1 MAKTSPIEFEG
12 HLRATV
18 SVELTDNVGTMENRI
33 KALDKAK
40 DLLAGANVGDG
51 GIAGALL
58 GNRAPNKGGDQYPE
72 PMPMMRLATFIVTGH
87 DYLDTHPK
95 VDALVIDGGLSET
108 QVRKIVK
115 KQMKKEQGA

>member
-1 MAKTSPIEFEG
+1 MAKSNPIEFDA

-18 SVELTDNVGTMENRI
+18 SVELTDEVGTMEDRI
-33 KALDKAK
+33 KALDKSK
-40 DLLAGANVGDG
+40 DLLAGTG
-51 GIAGALL
+51 GGLASVFSGTAVS
-58 GNRAPNKGGDQYPE
+58 KGGSQYPE
-72 PMPMMRLATFIVTGH
+72 PTPLMRLATFIVTGH

-95 VDALVIDGGLSET
+95 VEPLVIDGGLSET